1 MKRNL
6 LTKLGVLA
14 FAFVY
19 LLAWSFWGILLANLQ
34 IVWFFLLGIL
44 LAGYAILDGF
54 DLGVGILHPLARGD
68 AERRLSMS
76 SIGPIWDGNEVWL
89 VTFGGALFAAFP
101 EAYATIF
108 SAFYTAFMLLL
119 FCLIFRGVSLEFRS
133 KVVSPAWRRMWDLA
147 FFGSSL
153 VATLL
158 FGVAIG
164 NGLAGI
170 ELNERGQYVGTFL
183 DLLKPYPLLVGAM
196 TVAMF
201 AMHGALYLH
210 LKTEDEMQD
219 RSGRWIWHSWGTFLV
234 LYNLTTMAT
243 LIFVPH
249 AVPNLQR
256 APWIAGIVIL
266 NVLAIANIPR
276 AVFHHRI
283 GQAFLSSCLTIACQV
298 FLVGFALFPNL
309 VTASNAGTEKVVSLT
324 IYNAASSPGTL
335 KTMFIIALIGMPM
348 VITYTAIVYW
358 TFRGKVRVDGYG

>member
-1 MKRNL
+1 MNQSL
-6 LTKLGVLA
+6 VAKLG
-14 FAFVY
+14 FIIY
-19 LLAWSFWGILLANLQ
+19 LLGLCA
-34 IVWFFLLGIL
+34 VWFAWPTLMAHLNLIWFILLGIL

-54 DLGVGILHPLARGD
+54 DLGVGILHLNARDD

-133 KVVSPAWRRMWDLA
+133 KVKSPAWRRMWDLA

-158 FGVAIG
+158 FGVSIG

-170 ELNERGQYVGTFL
+170 ALNERGAYTGTFL
-183 DLLKPYPLLVGAM
+183 DLLKPYPLLVGVM
-196 TVAMF
+196 TVVMF
-201 AMHGALYLH
+201 AMHGAIYLH
-210 LKTEDEMQD
+210 LKTDGPMQQ
-219 RSGRWIWHSWGTFLV
+219 RSGRWIWHTWGLFLV
-234 LYNLTTMAT
+234 MHNLTTMAT
-243 LIFVPH
+243 LIFVPQ
-249 AVPNLQR
+249 AIPNSEH
-256 APWIAGIVIL
+256 APWVAGFVVV

-276 AVFHHRI
+276 AVYNNQMA
-283 GQAFLSSCLTIACQV
+283 QAFVSSCLTIACQV

-309 VTASNAGTEKVVSLT
+309 VTASNAGEEKVVSLT
-324 IYNAASSPGTL
+324 IYNAASSPATL
-335 KTMFIIALIGMPM
+335 KIMFIIALIGMPL
-348 VITYTAIVYW
+348 VIAYTGIVYW
-358 TFRGKVRVDGYG
+358 TFRGKAKVEGYG